1 MVFAALV
8 AMALAPLQAAEE
20 VPFRIGDDAII
31 VDTTING
38 RKTSLMF
45 DTGFSGEVVLNDAIN
60 IGPPSGKLNLKDFV
74 GTFEA
79 TTVKIKTLKIGTH
92 SVSLKDMDAVQQ
104 PMMHLS
110 FSYDTHTDGILGY
123 GAMAGELLEI
133 NFEKSKFVFHPKT
146 LDITKRV
153 PDNQRTFLSKMLPIG
168 RNTIEMEVRTAE
180 GKRIVLALDTGNAFY
195 ATTHREVLERVGLW
209 DKSRPPNFVKSSYV
223 ASGPVDSWYKKMPA
237 LTIFGVPV
245 AESFWDIIEL
255 PSSSSEGDGTVG
267 FGFLK
272 NFNIILD
279 YDRRRVWLER
289 FTDRVEN
296 TPAGGVGLSVAMR
309 PDGTRAQ
316 VVRIAP
322 NGPAD
327 KSGIARGDG
336 LLSIDGKEL
345 VGLTHRDLDKLME
358 GEVGSKV
365 NLVTSRD
372 GQIRRLELERVPL
385 VND

>member
-1 MVFAALV
+1 MVIAFLAAF
-8 AMALAPLQAAEE
+8 ALAPLPTGEE

-31 VDTTING
+31 VDATING

-45 DTGFSGEVVLNDAIN
+45 DTGFSGEVVLNDAIH
-60 IGPPSGKLNLKDFV
+60 IGVPSGKLNLQDFV

-79 TTVKIKTLKIGTH
+79 TTVKIKTLKIGSRNVALH
-92 SVSLKDMDAVQQ
+92 DMEAVQQ
-104 PMMHLS
+104 PMTHLS
-110 FSYDTHTDGILGY
+110 FSYNTHTDGILGY

-153 PDNQRTFLSKMLPIG
+153 PDNERTFLSKMLPIG
-168 RNTIEMEVRTAE
+168 RNSVEMEVRTPE
-180 GKRIVLALDTGNAFY
+180 GKRLVLALDTGNAFY

-209 DKSRPPNFVKSSYV
+209 EKSRTPDFVKSSWV

-237 LTIFGVPV
+237 LSIFGVPV
-245 AESFWDIIEL
+245 SESYWDIIDL

-279 YDRRRVWLER
+279 YDRRRVWMER

-296 TPAGGVGLSVAMR
+296 APAGGVGLSVAMR

-327 KSGIARGDG
+327 KSGIAKGDG

-345 VGLTHRDLDKLME
+345 VGLTHRELDRLME
-358 GEVGSKV
+358 GEVGSKI
-365 NLVTSRD
+365 NLVVSRD
-372 GQIRRLELERVPL
+372 GQIRRLELLRVPL
-385 VND
+385 VNE